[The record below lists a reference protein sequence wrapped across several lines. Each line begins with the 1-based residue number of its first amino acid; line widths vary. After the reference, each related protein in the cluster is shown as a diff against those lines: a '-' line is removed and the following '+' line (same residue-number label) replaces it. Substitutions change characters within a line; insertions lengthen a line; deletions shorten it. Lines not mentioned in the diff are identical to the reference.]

1 VTHALD
7 ATVALRGQMR
17 EGAAQA
23 LAREPAAATQA
34 ATQVATHVP
43 RRIRLGMPE
52 LDAAGLSE
60 NWLFRHAGALQWEA
74 IAQRLGVPS
83 DQLRDERDA
92 RLYPTVVAV
101 RARYDAGLAEH
112 RENDALDF
120 SVEVVPCGR
129 ACAHGR
135 IVAAARTSGAGAMAP
150 ARLLTLDVLTTFA
163 ARGPGG
169 LRTTH
174 LAPELA
180 RAWTPPDPQT
190 LPEPAISGLA
200 RAARRGQ
207 RVDDAFS
214 GPPLATLAPAL
225 GEVIYEPSP
234 YADYNGA
241 GLLYFASYVTI
252 ADTAARQI
260 LRHRAPA
267 DARDWA
273 LATTP
278 VGRDV
283 YYYDNL
289 PLGGALRATVRLAE
303 RDATGLITHVRLSRA
318 DDGRPMA
325 DVIARRQDTP

>member
-1 VTHALD
+1 VSQALD
-7 ATVALRGQMR
+7 ATAALRGPRR
-17 EGAAQA
+17 EGAAPPP
-23 LAREPAAATQA
+23 AREAAAA
-34 ATQVATHVP
+34 PDVP
-43 RRIRLGMPE
+43 RRIRLGMPQ

-74 IAQRLGVPS
+74 IGQRLGVSS
-83 DQLRDERDA
+83 DDLRDETGA

-101 RARYDAGLAEH
+101 RARYDAGLAAH
-112 RENDALDF
+112 RENDGLDF

-135 IVAAARTSGAGAMAP
+135 IVAASRSTAGQSPSALT
-150 ARLLTLDVLTTFA
+150 RLLTLDVLTTFA

-180 RAWTPPDPQT
+180 RAWSPPEPTT
-190 LPEPAISGLA
+190 LPEPAISRLA
-200 RAARRGQ
+200 RAARRGEP
-207 RVDDAFS
+207 VEDGFS
-214 GPPLATLAPAL
+214 GVALATLGPAL
-225 GEVIYEPSP
+225 GQITYEPSP

-260 LRHRAPA
+260 LRRRDPGAER
-267 DARDWA
+267 RDWA

-278 VGRDV
+278 VRRDV

-289 PLGGALRATVRLAE
+289 PLGGALRATLRLAE
-303 RDATGLITHVRLSRA
+303 RDATGLVTHVRLSRA

-325 DVIARRQDTP
+325 DVIARRQDVP